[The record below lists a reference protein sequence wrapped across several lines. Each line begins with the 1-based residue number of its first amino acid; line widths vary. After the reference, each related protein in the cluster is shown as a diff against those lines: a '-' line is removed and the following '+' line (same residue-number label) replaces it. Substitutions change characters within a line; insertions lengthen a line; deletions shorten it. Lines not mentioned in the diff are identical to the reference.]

1 MTPAVAREGN
11 AAMVQPAPTGLYKRS
26 AQQVS
31 CKIDDEVAIL
41 HLDKAMYFGVQ
52 GVGVQIW
59 EALEQP
65 RSLADLCS
73 LVSGEFDVSPG
84 ECEADIV
91 AFLANLEKEGLVEV
105 AAQP

>member
-1 MTPAVAREGN
+1 MPTVARQGN
-11 AAMVQPAPTGLYKRS
+11 TARVQPEQSGLFKRS

-41 HLDKAMYFGVQ
+41 HLERAMYFGVQ

-65 RSLADLCS
+65 RSLADLCAI
-73 LVSGEFDVSPG
+73 VTAEFDVSPG
-84 ECEADIV
+84 DCEADIV
-91 AFLANLEKEGLVEV
+91 VFLASLEKEGLVEV